1 MSALYPEQ
9 VKLKIT
15 QVPSWLSIRD
25 SLCSHELKLFFE
37 SVQTPNVGM
46 YPIELHFEYGST
58 SIAYVDTLTVDFSLG
73 VDMESIPELFEF
85 SNPKKYGVI
94 FQNPVKDYLTL
105 TLPIANNEI
114 KIFDLQGKLLL
125 QQNVGVSAEINVSM
139 LQAGTY
145 VLVVNGESYKFVKE

>member
-1 MSALYPEQ
+1 MSACYPEQ
-9 VKLKIT
+9 IKLKIT

-25 SLCSHELKLFFE
+25 SLCSHELKVFFE

-58 SIAYVDTLTVDFSLG
+58 SIEYVDTLTVDFSLG
-73 VDMESIPELFEF
+73 VELFVF

-94 FQNPVKDYLTL
+94 FPNPVKDYLTL
-105 TLPIANNEI
+105 TLPTDNNEI

-125 QQNVGVSAEINVSM
+125 QQNVGFSAEINVLS
-139 LQAGTY
+139 LKTGTY
-145 VLVVNGESYKFVKE
+145 VLVVNDAESITFIKQ